1 MSGLLDGVKVIDAG
15 LLVQGP
21 QCAAY
26 LGHLGAE
33 VIKIELPNFG
43 DQSRYILLGPTD
55 FRSAYYAA
63 CNRGKKSVTLDLRT
77 EQGSAILKRL
87 VEDADVLVS
96 NFKPGTLEEWGLGY
110 EDLEKVNP
118 RLIWAAGS
126 TFGPTG
132 PDSHREGADLAA
144 QCAGGLVSTTG
155 SDGEAPSPV
164 GVTIAD
170 HIGALNM
177 ACGILAALH
186 ARATTGKG
194 QKVEVSLLGGQIWAQ
209 ASEFTHYLMTEQ
221 VPGRSNFGHPL
232 ILGTYR
238 IFETA
243 DGWLG
248 LIGVPPDTFDDFLIS
263 MERTDLLLDARFHE
277 PGYSPEK
284 RNWFNGEL
292 ATTFKTR
299 STESWCKRFAEIGV
313 RYAPVNDYAA
323 TAQDEGVKA
332 NGYIQDLDEFNGS
345 KESAVAPPLH
355 LNDSPLQVGGTVPQ
369 LGEHTN
375 EILEGLG
382 LTAEEIETLRD
393 ENVV

>member
-1 MSGLLDGVKVIDAG
+1 MGGLLDGTKVIDAG

-26 LGHLGAE
+26 LGYLGAE

-43 DQSRYILLGPTD
+43 DQSRHIVLGPED

-63 CNRGKKSVTLDLRT
+63 CNRGKRSVTLDLRT
-77 EQGSAILKRL
+77 EQGSDILKRL
-87 VEDADVLVS
+87 AVDADVLVS

-110 EDLEKVNP
+110 EELQKINP

-126 TFGPTG
+126 TFGSTG

-155 SDGEAPSPV
+155 CDGDAPSPV
-164 GVTIAD
+164 GITIAD

-177 ACGILAALH
+177 TCGILAALH
-186 ARATTGKG
+186 ARATSGNG

-209 ASEFTHYLMTEQ
+209 ASEYTHLLMTDEI
-221 VPGRSNFGHPL
+221 PGRANFGHPL
-232 ILGTYR
+232 IRGTYR

-243 DGWLG
+243 DGWIG
-248 LIGVPPDTFDDFLIS
+248 LIGVPPGTFDDFMIA

-277 PGYSPEK
+277 PGFSPEK
-284 RNWFNGEL
+284 RNWFNDEL
-292 ATTFKTR
+292 ADTFRTK
-299 STESWCKRFAEIGV
+299 STEAWCKRFSEIGV
-313 RYAPVNDYAA
+313 RYAPVNDYGA

-332 NGYIQDLDEFNGS
+332 NGYIQDLGEFNGS
-345 KESAVAPPLH
+345 IERAVAPPLH
-355 LNDSPLQVGGTVPQ
+355 LNDSPLQVDGTVPQ

-382 LTAEEIETLRD
+382 LSADQIETLRKAG
-393 ENVV
+393 VV

>member
-1 MSGLLDGVKVIDAG
+1 MSGLLDGIKVIDAG
-15 LLVQGP
+15 LFVQGP

-33 VIKIELPNFG
+33 VIKIELPYFG

-63 CNRGKKSVTLDLRT
+63 CNRGKKSLSLDLRT
-77 EQGSAILKRL
+77 EQGSDILKRL
-87 VEDADVLVS
+87 ASKADVLVS

-126 TFGPTG
+126 AFGPEG

-144 QCAGGLVSTTG
+144 QCAGGLVSTIG
-155 SDGEAPSPV
+155 CDGDAPSPV

-177 ACGILAALH
+177 TCGILAALH
-186 ARATTGKG
+186 ARATSGRG
-194 QKVEVSLLGGQIWAQ
+194 QKIQVSLLGGQIWAQ
-209 ASEFTHYLMTEQ
+209 ASEFTHYLMTEE

-232 ILGTYR
+232 ILGSYR

-243 DGWLG
+243 DGWIG
-248 LIGVPPDTFDDFLIS
+248 LIGVPQETFDDFLVS

-277 PGYSPEK
+277 PGYSAEK

-299 STESWCKRFAEIGV
+299 STESWCKKFAETGV

-332 NGYIQDLDEFNGS
+332 NGYIQELAESNGTTDR
-345 KESAVAPPLH
+345 AVAPPLH
-355 LNDSPLQVGGTVPQ
+355 LNNTPLQVDGTVPQ

-375 EILEGLG
+375 EILEDMGF
-382 LTAEEIETLRD
+382 TAEEIETLRD
-393 ENVV
+393 DGVV